1 MNNGDLELEKSNS
14 KKSPSDIVLDLI
26 TEKLKNGDWTPNMK
40 IWTEP
45 EIMKAAGVGR
55 SAVREAIEKLVTL
68 GVLVKKQGNGTFVKE
83 PSNTAYFNTL
93 FTDCVF
99 NEFDPISVL
108 EFRIAIEPS
117 CVALCIERYDEQT
130 VAELEEYMNIM
141 KQSYLTD
148 ARQAFFVAD
157 CNFHFTIAKGSK
169 NPLFVKVIEILN
181 QTMSDYHALAN
192 RTIGPK
198 TGVAEH
204 EAILD
209 AIKEKD
215 SELAA
220 FLLKRHLERSRNDL
234 EEFKKHHKKL

>member
-1 MNNGDLELEKSNS
+1 MKKNNS
-14 KKSPSDIVLDLI
+14 KKSPSEIVLDLI
-26 TEKLKNGDWTPNMK
+26 MKKLKNGDWIPNMK

-45 EIMKAAGVGR
+45 ELMKAAGVGR

-99 NEFDPISVL
+99 KEFDPISVL
-108 EFRIAIEPS
+108 EFRIAIEPA
-117 CVALCIERYDEQT
+117 CVALCIERYDEDI
-130 VAELEEYMNIM
+130 VSELEKYMNTM
-141 KQSYLTD
+141 KQNYLTD
-148 ARQAFFVAD
+148 ARQDFFEAD
-157 CNFHFTIAKGSK
+157 CYFHFTIAKGSA
-169 NPLFVKVIEILN
+169 NPLFVKVMEILN

-204 EAILD
+204 QAILEAI
-209 AIKEKD
+209 KD
-215 SELAA
+215 KDKELAV
-220 FLLKRHLERSRNDL
+220 FLLRRHLERSRHDL
-234 EEFKKHHKKL
+234 EEFKKQHKNL